1 MSVLRNLCTDI
12 VVGHDFLDLHEPLEM
27 KFNGDRPPLKICN
40 FAVASVP
47 STDLFTNLSSDCKPT
62 AVKSRRF
69 NRSQSKFIH
78 QEVQKLLK
86 DNVIEPNKSPWRL
99 KFL

>member
-1 MSVLRNLCTDI
+1 MSVLQNQYTDI
-12 VVGHDFLDLHEPLEM
+12 VVGHDFSDLHESLEM

-47 STDLFTNLSSDCKPT
+47 SADLFTNLSSDCKPIV
-62 AVKSRRF
+62 VKFPRF
-69 NRSQSKFIH
+69 IRSQSKFIH

-86 DNVIEPNKSPWRL
+86 DNFINHVNPSGGL